1 MLAAAYV
8 DLLHRKAARIVT
20 KRVPFGELN
29 SVSELSPTARLT
41 ENAESVP
48 LGVFLGRPVFR
59 GILARPANSPD
70 VSGSLFNSGVRKKL
84 PQSHPRAGDLDQN
97 SLSLW
102 LTGISE
108 LTT

>member
-8 DLLHRKAARIVT
+8 DFLHRTAARIVT
-20 KRVPFGELN
+20 QRVPFGELN
-29 SVSELSPTARLT
+29 SVSELSLTARLT

-48 LGVFLGRPVFR
+48 LGVFLWMPVFR

-70 VSGSLFNSGVRKKL
+70 VSGSQFDSGVRKQP
-84 PQSHPRAGDLDQN
+84 PQSHPRAGDLAQN
-97 SLSLW
+97 SLCLW

>member
-1 MLAAAYV
+1 M
-8 DLLHRKAARIVT
+8 VT
-20 KRVPFGELN
+20 QRVPSGELN

-48 LGVFLGRPVFR
+48 LGVFLWTPVFH

-84 PQSHPRAGDLDQN
+84 PQLHPRAGDLAQN
-97 SLSLW
+97 SLCLW

>member
-1 MLAAAYV
+1 MKLFN
-8 DLLHRKAARIVT
+8 HRI
-20 KRVPFGELN
+20 
-29 SVSELSPTARLT
+29 SPKISFRKGVRKIRLT

-48 LGVFLGRPVFR
+48 LGVFLWMPVFR

-84 PQSHPRAGDLDQN
+84 PQLQPRAGDLAQN
-97 SLSLW
+97 SLWLW